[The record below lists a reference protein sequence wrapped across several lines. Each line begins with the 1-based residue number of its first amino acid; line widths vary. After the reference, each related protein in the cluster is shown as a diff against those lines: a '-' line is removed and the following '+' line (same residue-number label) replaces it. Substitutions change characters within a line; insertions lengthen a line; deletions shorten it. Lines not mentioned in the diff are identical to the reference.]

1 MSTSGWIFI
10 LGGGAVSWASKK
22 QTCITHSTMESESIA
37 LGAVGKEAEWLR
49 NLLLDIELWSQPMPY
64 ISLHCD
70 SQATMSR
77 ALNKIYNG
85 KSRHISL
92 RHEYVRQLIT
102 DGIITITYVRSYKN
116 LAGLFIKALAGD
128 LVRSTAAEMGL
139 QPFN

>member
-1 MSTSGWIFI
+1 
-10 LGGGAVSWASKK
+10 
-22 QTCITHSTMESESIA
+22 MESKFIA
-37 LGAVGKEAEWLR
+37 LAAAGKEAEWLR
-49 NLLLDIELWSQPMPY
+49 NLLLDIELWPQPMPS

-102 DGIITITYVRSYKN
+102 DGLITITYVRSCKN
-116 LAGLFIKALAGD
+116 IADSFTKALARD
-128 LVRSTAAEMGL
+128 LVRSTVVEMGL
-139 QPFN
+139 QPID